1 MTGSRETTW
10 RARSPARGTA
20 VPADIAPLVRAIQVD
35 RALAHVPMLYA
46 VGIFNILLVAIL
58 CAYQGLSPLSYGW
71 MGVVALAAVFRM
83 VKWMRRSRA
92 PRAIE
97 DPERMLRNMT
107 CVAIGA
113 IGGLSAWTV
122 YAQLTGLIENLPV
135 VPISLAFGATC
146 IAHCLAP
153 IKKAAVGS
161 LLVGVVPPALVM
173 TFTGPFQTSI
183 LGASMLTISFLM
195 TVFIVESYNRIIAG
209 IVMKEEI
216 RRLAHSDALT
226 GLANRRAMM
235 ELLEAA
241 DAGDAPYALAM
252 IDLDSFKAVNDG
264 LGHHVGDELLKVVG
278 ARLRAAALPSEHV
291 ARMGGDEFLI
301 LMPGVAEAAR
311 AERRVEA
318 FGAVL
323 CRPAAIGDRRVPLSG
338 SIGCALRYRDGPVS
352 EELLVAAD
360 AALYAQKGRR
370 PSLVAVPVRSAA

>member
-1 MTGSRETTW
+1 MKDSRESM
-10 RARSPARGTA
+10 RAPQRRRGDSI
-20 VPADIAPLVRAIQVD
+20 PADIAPLVRAIQVD

-46 VGIFNILLVAIL
+46 VGIFNILLVALL

-71 MGVVALAAVFRM
+71 MGLVAVAAVFRM
-83 VKWMRRSRA
+83 LKWIRRSRG

-122 YAQLTGLIENLPV
+122 YAQLTGLIANLPV

-153 IKKAAVGS
+153 IKRAAVGS

-173 TFTGPFQTSI
+173 TLTGPFQTSI

-209 IVMKEEI
+209 IVMREEI
-216 RRLAHSDALT
+216 RRMAHSDELT
-226 GLANRRAMM
+226 GLANRRAMI
-235 ELLEAA
+235 ERLEAA
-241 DAGDAPYALAM
+241 DAGDARYALA
-252 IDLDSFKAVNDG
+252 IVDLDEFKQINDT
-264 LGHHVGDELLKVVG
+264 LGHHVGDELLKAV
-278 ARLRAAALPSEHV
+278 ATRLCAVADDSEYV

-301 LMPGVAEAAR
+301 LMPGIGDAAR
-311 AERRVEA
+311 ADARVHA
-318 FGAVL
+318 FRAAL
-323 CRPAAIGDRRVPLSG
+323 CRPAAIGDRLVPLSG
-338 SIGCALRYRDGPVS
+338 SVGYALRDRDGTTS
-352 EELLVAAD
+352 EELLIGAD
-360 AALYAQKGRR
+360 LALYAAKAERSAS
-370 PSLVAVPVRSAA
+370 PVMPVRTAA